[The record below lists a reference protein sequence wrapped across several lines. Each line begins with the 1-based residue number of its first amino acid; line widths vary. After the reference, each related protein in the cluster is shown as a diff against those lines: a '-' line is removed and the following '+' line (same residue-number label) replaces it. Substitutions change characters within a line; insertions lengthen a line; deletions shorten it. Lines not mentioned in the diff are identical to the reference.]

1 MRNKRNLLIA
11 LIIIIIPIIGSFPV
25 LAKYLS
31 KEIGYEF
38 RVEGEPWFIVADKE
52 GLEKILSEYK
62 EQYLESID
70 KNAKIKNLK
79 FQQKVEIIEVEVY
92 PEDFSSL
99 SQAKEKIYA
108 KEKEAT
114 YIEVQKGDNL
124 WNLAKKHGIS
134 LAELEILNPD
144 IDPERIYPGD
154 KLVIDPFKPVL
165 DVVIELE
172 NTIMET
178 IPFDIEYQKDT
189 SLYESQKKV
198 IKEGI
203 EGEKEVTYHI
213 ELVNGFQSKIEVAE
227 EKVIKEPVTAVVKIG
242 TKTTVSRGGSVNYG
256 VVQGKR
262 VTSNFGYRIHPIT
275 GRRSFHSGVDI
286 AAKHGTAVY
295 AYSDGKVVE
304 AGWNGAYGLNVVIDH
319 GSGLKTRYAHLS
331 KIYVKVG
338 QRVTTAQRIGAVG
351 STGRSTGS
359 HLHFEVIVNG
369 TPRNP
374 WNYI

>member
-1 MRNKRNLLIA
+1 M
-11 LIIIIIPIIGSFPV
+11 
-25 LAKYLS
+25 
-31 KEIGYEF
+31 
-38 RVEGEPWFIVADKE
+38 
-52 GLEKILSEYK
+52 
-62 EQYLESID
+62 
-70 KNAKIKNLK
+70 
-79 FQQKVEIIEVEVY
+79 
-92 PEDFSSL
+92 
-99 SQAKEKIYA
+99 
-108 KEKEAT
+108 
-114 YIEVQKGDNL
+114 
-124 WNLAKKHGIS
+124 
-134 LAELEILNPD
+134 
-144 IDPERIYPGD
+144 
-154 KLVIDPFKPVL
+154 IDPFKPVL

-172 NTIMET
+172 NTVIET
-178 IPFDIEYQKDT
+178 IPFNTEYQKDS
-189 SLYESQKKV
+189 SLYRSQKKV
-198 IKEGI
+198 IKEGV
-203 EGEKEVTYHI
+203 EGEKEVTYNI
-213 ELVNGFQSKIEVAE
+213 QLINGFQSKIEVVQ
-227 EKVIKEPVTAVVKIG
+227 EKVIKEPVTAVVKVG